1 MADTSMMDVTG
12 LMAGAGLGNPTD
24 LRDAVSRT
32 LVLDAM
38 RDAANAFR
46 SRALRAC
53 ADVVKAAPPFHD
65 EETATASLGDKV
77 TPRMMAQILK
87 IVRGESS
94 SDSVVERDQAGI
106 AHDLM
111 SVTCIGQVAALRL
124 AKAGVKGLD
133 DLAARVDD
141 PAIGLTAAQKLCVV
155 YRRDIQ
161 QRIPRAE
168 MAVHDGAIQE
178 AAAASGTQAIVVG
191 SYRRNA
197 PTSGDIDVLL
207 LGDLDAF
214 LTPLYRSGYVVGSI
228 AKGVS
233 KFNGFV
239 KLPGATFARRIDVL
253 RTVPAEL
260 PFAMLHFTGPDVYNV
275 ALRKIAIAQG
285 KRLSEKGWADDAAA
299 PPASEADI
307 LRELGVQYQVP
318 QDRCATLP
326 MMPA

>member
-1 MADTSMMDVTG
+1 MDEVTER
-12 LMAGAGLGNPTD
+12 MAGLGSSTD
-24 LRDAVSRT
+24 LREMVSRT
-32 LVLDAM
+32 LLLDAM
-38 RDAANAFR
+38 REAANAFR

-53 ADVVKAAPPFHD
+53 ADAVKTAPPFHD
-65 EETATASLGDKV
+65 EATAIASLSDRV
-77 TPRMMAQILK
+77 SARMLKQILE
-87 IVRGESS
+87 IMRGESS
-94 SDSVVERDQAGI
+94 SAGCVERDQAGI
-106 AHDLM
+106 AQELM

-141 PAIGLTAAQKLCVV
+141 PAIGLTAAQKLCVI
-155 YRRDIQ
+155 YRNDIQ

-168 MAVHDGAIQE
+168 MAVHDGSIQE
-178 AAAASGTQAIVVG
+178 AAAASNTQAIVVG

-214 LTPLYRSGYVVGSI
+214 LTPLYRSGYIVGSI
-228 AKGVS
+228 AKGAS
-233 KFNGFV
+233 KFNGLV

-285 KRLSEKGWADDAAA
+285 KRLSEKGWVDDSATA
-299 PPASEADI
+299 PSSEADI

-318 QDRCATLP
+318 QDRCGTLP